1 MQQLR
6 VLTLNIWAH
15 NGPWPARAAAIRAG
29 LIAEQ
34 ADVVALQEVLGFPG
48 ATTQLDELC
57 ALLPPELYP
66 HRAYGPACVLPD
78 QRTFGNALLSRFPL
92 INQHTISLPNPR
104 RREPRALLCG
114 LVALPTAQLPVFT
127 THLDWELDGSPARCQ
142 QVRFIADQIDA
153 FIAAAPRPPGSPQP
167 GAAQADVLP
176 AILAGDFN
184 AEPQSDEIRF
194 LTGHHGL
201 AGADG
206 QAPRGVYF
214 SDCYTRAL
222 VVEDKCP
229 DDHPSAPGA
238 TFARRNPFA
247 ARAGEPD
254 RRLDYIFA
262 ALPDAHGRCQPLRS
276 FRCFREPHP
285 AGESLA
291 TAALRDGAKDDHG
304 NKDGIA
310 PGSTSDSGPDT
321 RTAGNDATGCGGK
334 SNLVWA
340 SDHYGVAVDFAI

>member
-142 QVRFIADQIDA
+142 QVRFIAEQIDQEV
-153 FIAAAPRPPGSPQP
+153 AAARRRPG
-167 GAAQADVLP
+167 ADVLP
-176 AILAGDFN
+176 PVLLGDLN
-184 AEPQSDEIRF
+184 AEPDSDELRF
-194 LTGHHGL
+194 LSGHHGL
-201 AGADG
+201 ASADDP
-206 QAPRGVYF
+206 APRGVYF
-214 SDCYTRAL
+214 NDCYLRAL
-222 VVEDKCP
+222 TPEEPCQQDTLA
-229 DDHPSAPGA
+229 APGA

-247 ARAGEPD
+247 ARAHEPD
-254 RRLDYIFA
+254 RRIDYIFA
-262 ALPDAHGRCQPLRS
+262 GLPDSRGRAAPLRAW
-276 FRCFREPHP
+276 RCFCAPYKARSSSGSPP
-285 AGESLA
+285 
-291 TAALRDGAKDDHG
+291 
-304 NKDGIA
+304 
-310 PGSTSDSGPDT
+310 PGSRLAPPSASAE
-321 RTAGNDATGCGGK
+321 AGG
-334 SNLVWA
+334 VFA
-340 SDHYGVAVDFAI
+340 SDHFGVAADLAV